1 MENNKKHV
9 GALWIKTSKKGTQ
22 FLAGKIGTTDV
33 VIFQNG
39 YKDNDVKPDYLVYK
53 SEKKVSS
60 TPLEIKAP
68 TAFPAQTAVGTL
80 NNITEEDI
88 PF

>member
-22 FLAGKIGTTDV
+22 FLAGKIGATDV

-53 SEKKVSS
+53 SEKKSS
-60 TPLEIKAP
+60 NPSLETKAP
-68 TAFPAQTAVGTL
+68 TAKPTQPALGSFTTM
-80 NNITEEDI
+80 TEEDI